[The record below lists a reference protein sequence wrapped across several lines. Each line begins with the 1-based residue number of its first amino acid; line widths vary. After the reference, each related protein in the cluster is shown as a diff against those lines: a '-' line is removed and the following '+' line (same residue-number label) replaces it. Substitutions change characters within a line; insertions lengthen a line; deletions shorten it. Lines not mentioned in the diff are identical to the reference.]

1 MPVSRNT
8 PTEFVVLS
16 RVVVFVLIVMPW
28 WMGEGGMR
36 VAGVCVEGC
45 GEGVHVGKMFWKC
58 FYKKGSP
65 EADVGPCV
73 LLLITFSL

>member
-1 MPVSRNT
+1 MSRNT

-45 GEGVHVGKMFWKC
+45 GG
-58 FYKKGSP
+58 GS
-65 EADVGPCV
+65 ACRKNV
-73 LLLITFSL
+73 LEMLL